1 MSKYFSGGEGDNVA
15 AVGLQELIDEVA
27 RLRNEL
33 AVASSDYSASDKA
46 LEEAEIAVRAL
57 EKINAGKR
65 EIWNAANRALALPN
79 RQLES
84 LLQILRQAG
93 AKK

>member
-1 MSKYFSGGEGDNVA
+1 MSKYFSGGEGDNVV

-33 AVASSDYSASDKA
+33 AVARSDYSASDKA

-65 EIWNAANRALALPN
+65 EIWNAANLALALPA